1 MKKIALVAALFAMTV
16 GAANADVIVQYDTA
30 PSQSNATLTA
40 STVDAAVSADLMAAG
55 SGINAASGSTW
66 NWNSWDTANT
76 SFASAVAG
84 GEFWSWGFDVTAANT
99 SVDLSDFD
107 IRLDRS
113 GTGPDDFEIQA
124 SVNGGTPFSL
134 LSFNYNDA
142 DLGVDFIGVSLASLP
157 TLVTGDS
164 VVFTLAAWNAEGSA
178 GTFDLETI
186 DFGGS
191 DPRSLRI
198 NGTVTTNSIPEP
210 ASVALIGLAFAGF
223 GLIRRR
229 K

>member
-30 PSQSNATLTA
+30 ASQSNATLTA
-40 STVDAAVSADLMAAG
+40 SSADAAVSADLMAAG
-55 SGINAASGSTW
+55 SGISAASGSTW

-76 SFASAVAG
+76 SFASAVAAG
-84 GEFWSWGFDVTAANT
+84 DFWTWGFDVTAANT
-99 SVDLSDFD
+99 TVDLSDFD

-124 SVNGGTPFSL
+124 SINGGTPISL
-134 LSFNYNDA
+134 LTFDYGDT
-142 DLGVDFIGVSLASLP
+142 DVGVDFIGVSLASLP

-164 VVFTLAAWNAEGSA
+164 IVFTLAAWNSEGSA
-178 GTFDLETI
+178 GTFDLETV
-186 DFGGS
+186 DFNGS